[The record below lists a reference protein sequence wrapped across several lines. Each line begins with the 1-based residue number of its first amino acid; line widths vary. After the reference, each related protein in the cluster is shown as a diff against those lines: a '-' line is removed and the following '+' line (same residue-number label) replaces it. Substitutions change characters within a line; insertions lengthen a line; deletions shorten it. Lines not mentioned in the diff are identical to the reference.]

1 MIRKATVLDLPAV
14 KEIYNYAVL
23 NTTATYDINSKDD
36 KYFVDMLNEHTGK
49 YLLSVYEENGN
60 VIGYVALSHYSK
72 RDAYDITAELSV
84 YVKNDCQNRHIGTQL
99 IEYAL
104 QEAQKNN
111 RFLTVVSLITSENEH
126 SIYLHKQFGFEF
138 GGRIKNA
145 GFKFDRLLGVDIYY
159 KNFQ

>member
-1 MIRKATVLDLPAV
+1 MIRKAAEHDLSAI
-14 KEIYNYAVL
+14 KDIYNYAVL
-23 NTTATYDINSKDD
+23 NTTATYDINPRDD
-36 KYFVDMLNEHTGK
+36 KYFANMLSEHTGK
-49 YLLSVYEENGN
+49 YLLAVYEDNGDI
-60 VIGYVALSHYSK
+60 IGYVALSQFSR
-72 RDAYDITAELSV
+72 RDAYDIAAELSV
-84 YVKNDCQNRHIGTQL
+84 YVKADCQNKHIGTQL

-138 GGRIKNA
+138 GGKIKNA

-159 KNFQ
+159 KNL

>member
-1 MIRKATVLDLPAV
+1 MNP
-14 KEIYNYAVL
+14 
-23 NTTATYDINSKDD
+23 KDD

-60 VIGYVALSHYSK
+60 VIGYVALSRYSK

-84 YVKNDCQNRHIGTQL
+84 YVKNDCQNRHIVTQL

-159 KNFQ
+159 KNL

>member
-1 MIRKATVLDLPAV
+1 MIRKAAEHDLSAI
-14 KEIYNYAVL
+14 KDIYNYAVL
-23 NTTATYDINSKDD
+23 NTTATYDINPRDD
-36 KYFVDMLNEHTGK
+36 KYFANMLSEHTGK
-49 YLLSVYEENGN
+49 YLLAVYEDNGDI
-60 VIGYVALSHYSK
+60 IGYVALSQFSR

-84 YVKNDCQNRHIGTQL
+84 YVKNDCQNKHIGTQL

-145 GFKFDRLLGVDIYY
+145 GFKFDRFLGVDIYY
-159 KNFQ
+159 KNL

>member
-23 NTTATYDINSKDD
+23 NTTATYDINPKDD

-60 VIGYVALSHYSK
+60 VIGYVALSRYSK

-84 YVKNDCQNRHIGTQL
+84 YVKNDCQNRHINL
-99 IEYAL
+99 L
-104 QEAQKNN
+104 SMHFK
-111 RFLTVVSLITSENEH
+111 RR
-126 SIYLHKQFGFEF
+126 K
-138 GGRIKNA
+138 RII
-145 GFKFDRLLGVDIYY
+145 GS
-159 KNFQ
+159 